1 MKALIIGNKGAYG
14 SWLTRRLEN
23 NFGENCV
30 FGTEKDS
37 VDPIEILVPE
47 FQVIINCAS
56 MSASRK
62 VIEEV
67 VAVISSDS
75 LIIDLTTSK
84 KEVGPIL
91 NSAVCDV
98 VMIHPMSAPPE
109 NNSPLTDDVKVSVIC
124 EKINNPENY
133 RWYTD
138 FCLLFG
144 GVREE
149 ISFER
154 HNQREDIVQSVP
166 HLLLVTFGEA
176 VANSGFTLDEVE
188 QMATPVSK
196 PLCQALR
203 RHFSKG
209 NADTFAELQRLADRS
224 IEKPMGTVTDRIRLF
239 DWLAKSDHSDFL
251 SFDWKKIKGKLG
263 L

>member
-1 MKALIIGNKGAYG
+1 MKVLIIGNKGAYG
-14 SWLTRRLEN
+14 SWLTKRLEN
-23 NFGENCV
+23 NSGDNV
-30 FGTEKDS
+30 FGIDKDS
-37 VDPIEILVPE
+37 VDPIELLVPD
-47 FQVIINCAS
+47 FKIIINCAS
-56 MSASRK
+56 MSASQK
-62 VIEEV
+62 VIEEI
-67 VAVISSDS
+67 VAVASSDS

-91 NSAVCDV
+91 NSAKCDV

-109 NNSPLTDDVKVSVIC
+109 NNSPLSDDVKVYLVC
-124 EKINNPENY
+124 EKISTQENY
-133 RWYTD
+133 KWYTE
-138 FCLLFG
+138 FRLMFG

-154 HNQREDIVQSVP
+154 HNQMEDIVQSVP
-166 HLLLVTFGEA
+166 HLLLVAFGEA
-176 VANSGFTLDEVE
+176 VTNSGFTLDEVE

-209 NADTFAELQRLADRS
+209 NADTFAELQRLANRS
-224 IEKPMGTVTDRIRLF
+224 VEKPMGTVTDRIRLF
-239 DWLAKSDHSDFL
+239 DWLAKSNHSDFL